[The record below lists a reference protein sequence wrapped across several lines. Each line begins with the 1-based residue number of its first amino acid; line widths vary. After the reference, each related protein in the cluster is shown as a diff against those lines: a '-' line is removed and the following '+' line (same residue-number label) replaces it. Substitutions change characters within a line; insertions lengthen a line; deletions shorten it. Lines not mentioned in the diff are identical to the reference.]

1 MIIIIIVLIRSTQ
14 FCGMSSTWLRCWT
27 AASTRSSTAPTISQ
41 VDRFPTWRGVGRG
54 NLTISQVATFQSGS
68 TCLFPRKEQAQF
80 KKLVHSGQASF
91 SVQFLELVKNVWFA
105 ESGGLFFFAKWS
117 FSSRSLTQH
126 FHFYDEFPTYW
137 IFLRW
142 TSQGTN
148 VSFRQE
154 AWVPER
160 KDCLFKIEW
169 NRSRYYYFMK

>member
-14 FCGMSSTWLRCWT
+14 FYGMSSTWLRCWT

-41 VDRFPTWRGVGRG
+41 VDRFPIWGRG

-68 TCLFPRKEQAQF
+68 TCLFLRKEQAQF

-91 SVQFLELVKNVWFA
+91 FVQFLELVNMFDLQGV
-105 ESGGLFFFAKWS
+105 EDFFFVKWS
-117 FSSRSLTQH
+117 FSFRTLTQH
-126 FHFYDEFPTYW
+126 FHFYEKFPTYW
-137 IFLRW
+137 ILSRW

-154 AWVPER
+154 AWITER
-160 KDCLFKIEW
+160 KKLSVL
-169 NRSRYYYFMK
+169 N